1 MHGNSTRENRETP
14 TTPVGEDAAGRLEKA
29 LSPKSNMH
37 VDGES
42 DDRTVPAKCRNNGE
56 QAPAV
61 GMEGRRSTKENI
73 GQATPSRTQ
82 SRISELSDLPGVRE
96 VARRDKRTRFTALL
110 HHVTT
115 ELLRDSYY
123 ALKRDAAPGVDGVT
137 WREYETDLDEKLAD
151 LHRHIHRGTYRA
163 QPSKRAYIPKADGRQ
178 RPLGIAALED
188 KIVQHAVV
196 TVLNQIYE
204 EDFLG
209 LSLGGLSSSYRN
221 GKGRVSSQAIRA
233 AYTEE
238 DYSN

>member
-1 MHGNSTRENRETP
+1 MRTTVEVSEQEWETAGGGHG
-14 TTPVGEDAAGRLEKA
+14 GKA
-29 LSPKSNMH
+29 S
-37 VDGES
+37 
-42 DDRTVPAKCRNNGE
+42 A
-56 QAPAV
+56 
-61 GMEGRRSTKENI
+61 KENI
-73 GQATPSRTQ
+73 GQATASRTQ
-82 SRISELSDLPGVRE
+82 SRISELSDLTGVRK
-96 VARRDKRTRFTALL
+96 VARREKRTRFTALL

-137 WREYETDLDEKLAD
+137 SQSYRRIWMRSWRTCIATSIAGRIERSLPREP
-151 LHRHIHRGTYRA
+151 TY
-163 QPSKRAYIPKADGRQ
+163 QSGGRQ